1 MVPCSGDG
9 GEVAVAEGGGGGG
22 HDAGVGGDPGDGAA
36 LRQPRPH
43 PPSQGPGSTA
53 CSVQGVQG
61 LCSCIT
67 GGKYFYLYTKYL

>member
-36 LRQPRPH
+36 PRHPWPH
-43 PPSQGPGSTA
+43 HPAAGPGGTA
-53 CSVQGVQG
+53 CPVQGVQG

-67 GGKYFYLYTKYL
+67 GGTYF